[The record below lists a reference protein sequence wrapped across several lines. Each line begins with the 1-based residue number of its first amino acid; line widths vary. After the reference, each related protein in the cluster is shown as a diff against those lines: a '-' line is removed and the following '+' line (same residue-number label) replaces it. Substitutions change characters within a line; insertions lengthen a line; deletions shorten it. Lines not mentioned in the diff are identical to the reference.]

1 MPFWFASNFKMAF
14 WIQIL
19 AKQSSDP
26 VYFSSKF
33 KLKAISKNS
42 TARNGQ

>member
-1 MPFWFASNFKMAF
+1 MSFWFASSFKMAF

-26 VYFSSKF
+26 DYFSSKF
-33 KLKAISKNS
+33 KLNAISKNFS
-42 TARNGQ
+42 VQNGF